1 MKFFKHPYL
10 LRRYG
15 KPDIIQGYAS
25 LPYQDHLFLLD
36 IQTLK
41 NEVSITEDGAKS
53 VQQIKVFCES
63 EILTENKTRQQK
75 ADRIWFQD
83 KWFECRSSRLSENT
97 PLRHWT
103 AVFVECLDVEPAP
116 NLDGGGSEESEDES
130 GSSEGSL
137 V

>member
-1 MKFFKHPYL
+1 MRFFKHPYL

-25 LPYQDHLFLLD
+25 IPYQDHLFFLD

-41 NEVSITEDGAKS
+41 NEVSITEDGATS

-75 ADRIWFQD
+75 AARIWFQN

-116 NLDGGGSEESEDES
+116 KLDDGGSEESEDES
-130 GSSEGSL
+130 GSSEGNL